1 MLLTRI
7 LGLAAVVL
15 AAQSSLFAWGR
26 EGHRLIAHLASQHLN
41 AKARAEIARLLAP
54 GESLDSVAA
63 WADEIRPQRKE
74 TSTWHYINIPV
85 TAPRGD
91 WKKYCPETG
100 CVAGIIGEMQSRLQ
114 NPNLAAPER
123 TAALKF
129 LVHFAG
135 DLHQPLH
142 AGDRGDR
149 GGNDVQSVFFNK
161 PTNLHSVWDT
171 PILETAIQ
179 RDPSL
184 KARLERRAGFWE
196 RRRLAKGS
204 VPDWAWEARDVSR
217 DVAYANLPAARP
229 AVLGD
234 AYQRAA
240 APAVELQ
247 IRRAGLR
254 LASLLNAT
262 LGR

>member
-1 MLLTRI
+1 MRLGNL
-7 LGLAAVVL
+7 LGLAAAML

-26 EGHRLIAHLASQHLN
+26 EGHRLIAQLASQHLN
-41 AKARAEIARLLAP
+41 ARARAEIARLLAP
-54 GESLDSVAA
+54 GETIASVAA

-85 TAPRGD
+85 TAQRGD

-100 CVAGIIGEMQSRLQ
+100 CVAGIIGEMQSRLR

-123 TAALKF
+123 AAALKF

-149 GGNDVQSVFFNK
+149 GGNDVQAVFFNK

-171 PILETAIQ
+171 AILETALQ

-184 KARLERRAGFWE
+184 KARLEKQAGFWE

-204 VPDWAWEARDVSR
+204 VDDWAWETRDVSR
-217 DVAYANLPAARP
+217 DVAYAPLPASRP

-234 AYQRAA
+234 AYQRRA
-240 APAVELQ
+240 APAVQLQ

-254 LASLLNAT
+254 LASLLNAAF
-262 LGR
+262 GG